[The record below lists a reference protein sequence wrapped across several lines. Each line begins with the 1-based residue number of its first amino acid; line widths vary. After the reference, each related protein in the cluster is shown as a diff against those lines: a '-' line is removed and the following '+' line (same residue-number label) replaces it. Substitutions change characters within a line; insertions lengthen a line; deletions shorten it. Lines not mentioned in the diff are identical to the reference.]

1 CSSVACPQRATPL
14 ESRSGCA
21 SSRSPPVWVVGSM
34 ISAPVLARRFFA
46 TSAPSPPTEV
56 APATIRA
63 AVAMHAGH
71 MGSGSGPRQVFGEA
85 VQAAGPAALMRI
97 ARGDRLEDG
106 LVQGEL
112 RLRAVLGEAHRQHRF
127 VAGLALR
134 VLPGP
139 GEHEPLGLHDF
150 AIDTPQPVVGALR
163 RAHAEADGASRA
175 D

>member
-1 CSSVACPQRATPL
+1 
-14 ESRSGCA
+14 
-21 SSRSPPVWVVGSM
+21 M
-34 ISAPVLARRFFA
+34 ISALVLARRFFA

-97 ARGDRLEDG
+97 ARGDRLEHG

-112 RLRAVLGEAHRQHRF
+112 RLRAVLGEAHRQQRF
-127 VAGLALR
+127 VAWRSEERR
-134 VLPGP
+134 VGKEC
-139 GEHEPLGLHDF
+139 GE
-150 AIDTPQPVVGALR
+150 
-163 RAHAEADGASRA
+163 
-175 D
+175 